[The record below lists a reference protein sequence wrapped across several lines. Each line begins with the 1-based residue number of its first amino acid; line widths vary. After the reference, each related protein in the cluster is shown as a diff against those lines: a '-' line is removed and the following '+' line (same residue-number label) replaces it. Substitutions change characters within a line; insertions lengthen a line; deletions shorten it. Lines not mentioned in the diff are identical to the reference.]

1 MYHAFRRIMSS
12 ATIFGYFLE
21 VVPITC
27 LVGMVYAVF
36 RLRVLRRSKRIAWGT
51 EIMQFLFVCY
61 LTGLLNLVL
70 LPPGFWC
77 SIFDGIAFGW
87 WSEVKPVFALGSVN
101 LVPTLLRCLRGELTL
116 GSWVKEMLLG
126 NILMFLPLGFFLPF
140 VTRRVNGKNIF
151 ALALCVPLVLE
162 TLQIVL
168 GRSFDIDDLLCNFLG
183 ITVGYFSAA
192 AVRRIGKRP
201 AHTPPGK
208 ARYGNSQDHNK

>member
-1 MYHAFRRIMSS
+1 MYHALRRIMSS

-21 VVPITC
+21 VVPVTC
-27 LVGMVYAVF
+27 LVGMVYAIF
-36 RLRVLRRSKRIAWGT
+36 RLRALRRSDRIAWGA

-61 LTGLLNLVL
+61 LTGLLGLLL

-87 WSEVKPVFALGSVN
+87 WSEVKPVFGLGGVN
-101 LVPTLLRCLRGELTL
+101 LSPTLLQCLRGELTL

-140 VTRRVNGKNIF
+140 VTRRVNRKNIF
-151 ALALCVPLVLE
+151 AFALCVPLVLE
-162 TLQIVL
+162 SLQIVL
-168 GRSFDIDDLLCNFLG
+168 GRSFDIDDLLCNFLD
-183 ITVGYFSAA
+183 ITVGYFAAA

-201 AHTPPGK
+201 AHPPLGKDHYGTPD
-208 ARYGNSQDHNK
+208 RRQ

>member
-1 MYHAFRRIMSS
+1 MYHALRRIMSS

-21 VVPITC
+21 VVPVTC
-27 LVGMVYAVF
+27 LVGMVYAIF
-36 RLRVLRRSKRIAWGT
+36 RLRALRRSDRIAWGA

-61 LTGLLNLVL
+61 LTGLLGLLL

-87 WSEVKPVFALGSVN
+87 WSEVKPVFGLGGVN
-101 LVPTLLRCLRGELTL
+101 LSPTLLQCLRGELTL

-140 VTRRVNGKNIF
+140 VTRRVNRKNIF
-151 ALALCVPLVLE
+151 AFALCVPLVLE
-162 TLQIVL
+162 SLQIVP

-183 ITVGYFSAA
+183 ITVGYFAAA

-201 AHTPPGK
+201 AHTPLGK
-208 ARYGNSQDHNK
+208 DHYGTPDRKQ